1 MNKIILLGRLTK
13 KPEFR
18 VGQNDIRIV
27 KFTLAV
33 QRKYAKSGE
42 ERQTDFFNVVA
53 FGNLAN
59 FVLNYFSKGQQML
72 LSGRTEINQYQDE
85 SGINKTNIQVVAEE
99 IFFADSKK
107 ENNEEKE
114 TYEDLYENLVV
125 ENDNDNDD
133 DLPF

>member
-18 VGQNDIRIV
+18 VGQNDVKIV

-42 ERQTDFFNVVA
+42 ERQTDFFNVIA

-85 SGINKTNIQVVAEE
+85 NGINKTNIQVIAEE
-99 IFFADSKK
+99 IYFADS
-107 ENNEEKE
+107 
-114 TYEDLYENLVV
+114 
-125 ENDNDNDD
+125 
-133 DLPF
+133 

>member
-18 VGQNDIRIV
+18 VGQNDVKIV

-42 ERQTDFFNVVA
+42 ERQTDFFNVIA

-85 SGINKTNIQVVAEE
+85 NGINKTNIQVIAEE
-99 IFFADSKK
+99 IYFADSKK
-107 ENNEEKE
+107 DNEEKE
-114 TYEDLYENLVV
+114 NYDNLYEDMII
-125 ENDNDNDD
+125 NDDNED

>member
-18 VGQNDIRIV
+18 VGQNDVKIV

-42 ERQTDFFNVVA
+42 ERQTDFFNVIA

-85 SGINKTNIQVVAEE
+85 NGINKTNIQLISEE
-99 IFFADSKK
+99 IYFADSKK
-107 ENNEEKE
+107 DNEEKE
-114 TYEDLYENLVV
+114 NYDNLYEDMII
-125 ENDNDNDD
+125 NDDNED

>member
-18 VGQNDIRIV
+18 VGQNDVRIV

-42 ERQTDFFNVVA
+42 ERQTDFFNVIA

-107 ENNEEKE
+107 ENNEERE

-125 ENDNDNDD
+125 DNDNDD
-133 DLPF
+133 DDLPF

>member
-33 QRKYAKSGE
+33 QRKYIKSGE

-85 SGINKTNIQVVAEE
+85 NGINKTNIQVVAEE

-107 ENNEEKE
+107 ENNEERE

-125 ENDNDNDD
+125 ENDND

>member
-107 ENNEEKE
+107 ENNEERE

-125 ENDNDNDD
+125 DNDNDD
-133 DLPF
+133 DDLPF